1 MGQRASDT
9 RSVNFEDVR
18 VPVENLVGGVEGKGW
33 FNAMV
38 AFDLSRP
45 NVAAHATG
53 ISRAA
58 FEYALQYADER
69 ETFGKKLHQHQA
81 IQFML
86 ADMKTK
92 IEASRALTWKSAWE
106 ATTVSETQ
114 SPLLMPSALRPTWL
128 WKSPPMLCK
137 CLVATDIPRNILS
150 PG

>member
-33 FNAMV
+33 FNAMI

-69 ETFGKKLHQHQA
+69 ETFGKKLHQRFA
-81 IQFML
+81 INFNQCFWL
-86 ADMKTK
+86 
-92 IEASRALTWKSAWE
+92 
-106 ATTVSETQ
+106 TQ
-114 SPLLMPSALRPTWL
+114 SRTGPCGQYDTSQSITSEVTRHFTTNNHPLNLRRTFVDL
-128 WKSPPMLCK
+128 H
-137 CLVATDIPRNILS
+137 DLS
-150 PG
+150 GSH